1 MNKVVNIE
9 ELSLEELRKYH
20 ERKMLE
26 MFNLVQSLL
35 EKAGHKRDV
44 GNPVLWIGPVE
55 FVRLYTS
62 IEELTEKIRLL
73 EKENSSLKERR
84 IVNNAILD
92 SRAMQIS
99 EVVAEEL
106 TELRDKVIV
115 LNDTLLLFE
124 YEDIYAK
131 KFDKVKEI
139 ASDYGLK
146 MDDVSY
152 LDLLKSWDKGG
163 IFGVKE
169 CVKLMLN
176 EINDDN
182 SCNKV

>member
-1 MNKVVNIE
+1 MNKVVKIE

-106 TELRDKVIV
+106 TD
-115 LNDTLLLFE
+115 LLFE